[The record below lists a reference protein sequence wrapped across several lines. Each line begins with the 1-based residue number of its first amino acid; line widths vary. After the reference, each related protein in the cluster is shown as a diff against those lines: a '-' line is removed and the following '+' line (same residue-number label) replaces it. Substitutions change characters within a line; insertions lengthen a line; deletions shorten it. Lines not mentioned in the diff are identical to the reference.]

1 MKVWT
6 IFATAMLFVIQGCM
20 KDNLGDCGLS
30 IRVQY
35 TKNKDAEDRLGE
47 RVNHLTL
54 YVFDS
59 NGTFVGAYP
68 SRGTLYN
75 GYTIPLLLKSGTY
88 DFVVWGNLGDDY
100 EIPSI
105 VPGETQAQSLDLK
118 FTKVESDNRVLEF
131 PDSLYYGSLRRVTI
145 QPALQGDQ
153 VYTVDLIKNTKKI
166 TVIASGLNGPESEGL
181 QFDCNILS
189 RNAGLRFLDNSISD
203 NTVVTYVP
211 QTLVDEQERRISE
224 FMVIREIEDES
235 TQSRLVYTAT
245 NGSGQVRTLMDESLV
260 KMLLKYLNTR
270 QWTLEI
276 EDEFEIRVAFN
287 LKNYTTGTITINDWT
302 YTSVPTEPD

>member
-1 MKVWT
+1 
-6 IFATAMLFVIQGCM
+6 M